1 MLDVTKTEG
10 VVVLPINLYQK
21 AVEFLVRFLGL
32 AKLDIVVDFNN
43 DYLVGKEGVTHFNS
57 ILPFTRRSF
66 EETKIL
72 EILIASNERRK

>member
-1 MLDVTKTEG
+1 MLIRLDRGERRNVGCDEDGG

-57 ILPFTRRSF
+57 ILPFTRRSWKF
-66 EETKIL
+66 
-72 EILIASNERRK
+72 

>member
-1 MLDVTKTEG
+1 MLDVTKTGG

-21 AVEFLVRFLGL
+21 ALAWFLGL

-43 DYLVGKEGVTHFNS
+43 DYLIGKEEVTHFNS